1 MSKVCRSASFALHK
15 IGSIRQFL
23 TKETTKRLLQAL
35 VMSRIDFCNSLLYGL
50 PDAQINKLQRVQNS
64 AARLIAKRR
73 SHESVTPLL
82 RELHMLRVRE
92 RIDFKILLLTFQ
104 CLIKSAPVYLQ
115 QLISEYSPS
124 RNLRSGK
131 KSLLIVP
138 ATNTQSYGSRSF
150 YSASPQLWN
159 NLPQSIKQADSTDKF
174 KSMLKTYFFVK

>member
-1 MSKVCRSASFALHK
+1 MLV
-15 IGSIRQFL
+15 
-23 TKETTKRLLQAL
+23 QAL
-35 VMSRIDFCNSLLYGL
+35 VMSRIYFCNSLLYGL

-64 AARLIAKRR
+64 AARLITKRR
-73 SHESVTPLL
+73 SRESVTPLL

-159 NLPQSIKQADSTDKF
+159 NLPQSIKQADPTNKF
-174 KSMLKTYFFVK
+174 RSMLKTYFSVK